1 MLFNL
6 ENYKNTKIILTDKYL
21 IFIGPLGI
29 LKRKTN
35 FYNINII
42 KGKLLLDNTNYN
54 DLFKYI
60 CKDSIYNKTKLN
72 LININTTL
80 PNTNTKK
87 GLSIYT
93 NSLKK
98 DLQGVNTNYTITL
111 KLNGIGFKYA
121 IENNNTLLLRLG
133 YSHYI
138 NYKLPQNIYIKQIN
152 DTEFMLFSN
161 DYNLLHKTAAHI
173 RSFKKPNFYKGS
185 GIVYNDEIIVKKKQ
199 KANKK

>member
-60 CKDSIYNKTKLN
+60 CKDSIYTV
-72 LININTTL
+72 
-80 PNTNTKK
+80 
-87 GLSIYT
+87 Y
-93 NSLKK
+93 
-98 DLQGVNTNYTITL
+98 
-111 KLNGIGFKYA
+111 
-121 IENNNTLLLRLG
+121 
-133 YSHYI
+133 YSR
-138 NYKLPQNIYIKQIN
+138 
-152 DTEFMLFSN
+152 E
-161 DYNLLHKTAAHI
+161 
-173 RSFKKPNFYKGS
+173 KPFFL
-185 GIVYNDEIIVKKKQ
+185 
-199 KANKK
+199 